1 MMNGSVMNYFIKT
14 KCGLEK
20 YDLLK
25 SQKGVYAKLRFY
37 WFVFFASIRDF
48 GHKKRVEKTQVKAE

>member
-1 MMNGSVMNYFIKT
+1 MNANFMDYFIKT

-25 SQKGVYAKLRFY
+25 SCKGMNAKLRFY

-48 GHKKRVEKTQVKAE
+48 GHKKRAEKTQVKAE

>member
-1 MMNGSVMNYFIKT
+1 MNYFIKT

-48 GHKKRVEKTQVKAE
+48 GRKKRVEKTQVKAE

>member
-1 MMNGSVMNYFIKT
+1 MNATFMNYFIKT

-25 SQKGVYAKLRFY
+25 SRKGVYAKIRFY
-37 WFVFFASIRDF
+37 WLVLFASIRDL
-48 GHKKRVEKTQVKAE
+48 GHKIRPQKKDLKKT

>member
-1 MMNGSVMNYFIKT
+1 MNYFIKT

-25 SQKGVYAKLRFY
+25 SRKGIYAKLRFY
-37 WFVFFASIRDF
+37 WFVFFASIRDI
-48 GHKKRVEKTQVKAE
+48 GRKGGLKKAQVKAE

>member
-1 MMNGSVMNYFIKT
+1 MNETSMNYFIKT

-25 SQKGVYAKLRFY
+25 SRKGMSAKLRFY
-37 WFVFFASIRDF
+37 WFVFFASIRDL
-48 GHKKRVEKTQVKAE
+48 GYKKRIEITQVKDE

>member
-1 MMNGSVMNYFIKT
+1 MNETVMNYYIKT

-25 SQKGVYAKLRFY
+25 SQKGMYAKLRFY

>member
-1 MMNGSVMNYFIKT
+1 MNSFIKT

-25 SQKGVYAKLRFY
+25 SRKGMYAKLRFY
-37 WFVFFASIRDF
+37 WFVFIASIRDL
-48 GHKKRVEKTQVKAE
+48 GHKKGIEKTQVKAE

>member
-1 MMNGSVMNYFIKT
+1 MNATFMNYFIKT

-25 SQKGVYAKLRFY
+25 SRKGIYAKIRFY
-37 WFVFFASIRDF
+37 WFVLFASIRDF
-48 GHKKRVEKTQVKAE
+48 GHNKRAEKTQVKAE

>member
-1 MMNGSVMNYFIKT
+1 MNATFMNYFIKT

-25 SQKGVYAKLRFY
+25 SRKGVYAKIRFY
-37 WFVFFASIRDF
+37 WFVLFASIKDL
-48 GHKKRVEKTQVKAE
+48 GHKKRIKKT

>member
-1 MMNGSVMNYFIKT
+1 MNAIFMNYFIKT

-25 SQKGVYAKLRFY
+25 SRKGMYAKLRFY
-37 WFVFFASIRDF
+37 RFVFFASIRDL
-48 GHKKRVEKTQVKAE
+48 GRKKRIEKTQVKAE

>member
-1 MMNGSVMNYFIKT
+1 MNANFMNDFIKT

-25 SQKGVYAKLRFY
+25 SRKGMHAKLRFY

-48 GHKKRVEKTQVKAE
+48 GHKKRDEKTQLKAE

>member
-1 MMNGSVMNYFIKT
+1 MNANFMNYFIKT
-14 KCGLEK
+14 KCGLET

-25 SQKGVYAKLRFY
+25 SRKGMRARLRFY

-48 GHKKRVEKTQVKAE
+48 SHKKRAEKTQVKAE

>member
-1 MMNGSVMNYFIKT
+1 MNYFIKT

-25 SQKGVYAKLRFY
+25 SRKGIFAKLRFY
-37 WFVFFASIRDF
+37 WFVFFASIRDIF
-48 GHKKRVEKTQVKAE
+48 EKSVSKKA